1 MKLYFIRHG
10 QPIYDPDSLTPL
22 GEEQAKALSKW
33 FLSRPLDRVYASSSN
48 RAVQTSMPTCR
59 LQGKEPI
66 LCDWAHEMHA
76 FEDFH
81 AIDANG
87 NKQWILEVP
96 TTIRQ
101 FISPE
106 VNALGDEWYTHPYFA
121 DTGYEAG
128 VKRVNAAV
136 DAWLEE
142 QGLRHDRE
150 NHCYHIIGDTPKRI
164 ALFAH
169 YGAGLAIL
177 SSIMDIP
184 YNVFCPRFNFALTGV
199 TEINFHHH
207 GDGMIVPQITCHSGT
222 AHLYREGLE

>member
-33 FLSRPLDRVYASSSN
+33 FLHRPPEKIYSSSSN
-48 RAVQTSMPTCR
+48 RAIQTSMPTCR
-59 LQGKEPI
+59 LLGKEPI
-66 LCDWAHEMHA
+66 LCDWAHEAKA
-76 FEDFH
+76 FESFH

-96 TTIRQ
+96 TVIKQ
-101 FISPE
+101 FLSPE
-106 VNALGDEWYTHPYFA
+106 VRALGDERYTHPYFA
-121 DTGYEAG
+121 DTDYANG
-128 VKRVNAAV
+128 VKTIQAAT
-136 DAWLEE
+136 DKFLEE
-142 QGLRHDRE
+142 LGLRHDRE
-150 NHCYHIIGDTPKRI
+150 NHCYHIIGDTPKRV

-169 YGAGLAIL
+169 YGAGLSIL

-184 YNVFCPRFNFALTGV
+184 YNVFCPHFNFALTGV

-207 GDGMIVPQITCHSGT
+207 GDGVVVPQITCHSGT

>member
-1 MKLYFIRHG
+1 M
-10 QPIYDPDSLTPL
+10 
-22 GEEQAKALSKW
+22 
-33 FLSRPLDRVYASSSN
+33 
-48 RAVQTSMPTCR
+48 
-59 LQGKEPI
+59 
-66 LCDWAHEMHA
+66 
-76 FEDFH
+76 
-81 AIDANG
+81 
-87 NKQWILEVP
+87 
-96 TTIRQ
+96 
-101 FISPE
+101 
-106 VNALGDEWYTHPYFA
+106 
-121 DTGYEAG
+121 
-128 VKRVNAAV
+128 

-207 GDGMIVPQITCHSGT
+207 DDGMVVPQITVHSGT

>member
-33 FLSRPLDRVYASSSN
+33 FLHRRPDKIYASSSN
-48 RAVQTSMPTCR
+48 RAVQTAMPTCK
-59 LQGKEPI
+59 LLGLEPI
-66 LCDWAHEMHA
+66 LCDWAHEALA

-81 AIDANG
+81 ALDSDG
-87 NKQWILEVP
+87 KKQWILEVP
-96 TTIRQ
+96 STILQ

-106 VNALGDEWYTHPYFA
+106 VNALGDQWYTHPYFA
-121 DTGYEAG
+121 DTGYAAG
-128 VKRVNAAV
+128 VQRVNAAV
-136 DAWLEE
+136 DAFLEE

-150 NHCYHIIGDTPKRI
+150 NHCYHIIGDTPKRV

-207 GDGMIVPQITCHSGT
+207 GDGMVVPQITVHSGT

>member
-81 AIDANG
+81 AVDANG

-106 VNALGDEWYTHPYFA
+106 VNALGDKWYTHPYFA
-121 DTGYEAG
+121 ETGYEAG
-128 VKRVNAAV
+128 VHRVNAAV

-150 NHCYHIIGDTPKRI
+150 NHCYHIIGDTPRRI
-164 ALFAH
+164 
-169 YGAGLAIL
+169 YEEAGFRYVTTLLAGRA
-177 SSIMDIP
+177 
-184 YNVFCPRFNFALTGV
+184 VW
-199 TEINFHHH
+199 
-207 GDGMIVPQITCHSGT
+207 
-222 AHLYREGLE
+222 EG

>member
-81 AIDANG
+81 AVDANG

-106 VNALGDEWYTHPYFA
+106 VNALGDKWYTHPYFA
-121 DTGYEAG
+121 ETGYEAG
-128 VKRVNAAV
+128 V
-136 DAWLEE
+136 
-142 QGLRHDRE
+142 
-150 NHCYHIIGDTPKRI
+150 
-164 ALFAH
+164 
-169 YGAGLAIL
+169 
-177 SSIMDIP
+177 
-184 YNVFCPRFNFALTGV
+184 
-199 TEINFHHH
+199 
-207 GDGMIVPQITCHSGT
+207 
-222 AHLYREGLE
+222 

>member
-33 FLSRPLDRVYASSSN
+33 FLHRPPEKIYSSSSN
-48 RAVQTSMPTCR
+48 RAIQTSMPTCR
-59 LQGKEPI
+59 LLGKEPI
-66 LCDWAHEMHA
+66 LCDWAHEAKA
-76 FEDFH
+76 FESFH

-96 TTIRQ
+96 TVIKQ
-101 FISPE
+101 FLSPE
-106 VNALGDEWYTHPYFA
+106 VRALGDEWYTHPYFA
-121 DTGYEAG
+121 DTDYANG
-128 VKRVNAAV
+128 VKTIQAAT
-136 DAWLEE
+136 DKFLEE
-142 QGLRHDRE
+142 LGLRHDRE
-150 NHCYHIIGDTPKRI
+150 NHCYHIIGDTPKRV

-169 YGAGLAIL
+169 YGAGLSIL

-184 YNVFCPRFNFALTGV
+184 YNVFCPHFNFALTGV
-199 TEINFHHH
+199 TEINFLHH
-207 GDGMIVPQITCHSGT
+207 GDGVVVPQITCHSGT